1 MGRAVTTRRSFG
13 ISSRLTACGAVLLA
27 VTLVAMAWPIS
38 GQQAKRSSEVGGSRI
53 LGASSADAAALA
65 ARQRFLDMFARAY
78 FPGRTGQLLIVPREG
93 DFITRPDPD
102 VAYMHGSPWAYDVSI
117 PLIFVGPAVRT
128 GAYSIPVAQQDVA
141 PTLAAALG
149 VQMPSSATGRV
160 LPVLR
165 TAFARPRVIMLLVLD
180 GMRRDYFDRY
190 AGSMPTLAA
199 LRKRGAWFTQARV
212 NTLPTNTAV
221 GHSTIA
227 TGADTR
233 VHGITGVSVYD
244 RIHRR
249 RHNLFE
255 GATPQDLMALTLADV
270 WQLATAGRAI
280 ILAQGSIDRAATP
293 LAGHGSCQ
301 LNGTPV
307 VLASYDQQTGGWTSN
322 PSCYR
327 LPEYLKDR
335 NARTLPPDDGEWMHH
350 RIDSPAAVRYSALFP
365 AFEADAMTAM
375 IEREPLGDDNVSD
388 LVLLNFKGA
397 DFVGH
402 KYGPDSNELRA
413 TLREMDGQL
422 ARMLTALETKV
433 GSNYLLAV
441 TADHGMP
448 SEPPAPDRRHFA
460 PSIVDLLHEKFDPEA
475 KKLITSFDAENC
487 QIFVDEDRLS
497 DLGLTLRGLAD
508 FLESLPFLFAV
519 FTDDDVRRA
528 SDAAKPVPP
537 TRGHTRHK

>member
-1 MGRAVTTRRSFG
+1 
-13 ISSRLTACGAVLLA
+13 
-27 VTLVAMAWPIS
+27 MAWPMS
-38 GQQAKRSSEVGGSRI
+38 GQQVNRSSGGGGPPPPR
-53 LGASSADAAALA
+53 AASADAAARA
-65 ARQRFLDMFARAY
+65 VRQRFLGMFARAY

-102 VAYMHGSPWAYDVSI
+102 VVYMHGSPWGYDVSI
-117 PLIFVGPAVRT
+117 PLMFAGPAVRT
-128 GAYSIPVAQQDVA
+128 GEYSMPAAQQDVA

-149 VQMPSSATGRV
+149 LQMPPTATGRV

-165 TAFARPRVIMLLVLD
+165 PGFAPPRVVFVLVLD

-190 AGSMPTLAA
+190 ADVMPTLSA
-199 LRKRGAWFTQARV
+199 LRRRAAWFSQARV
-212 NTLPTNTAV
+212 DVLPSNTAV
-221 GHSTIA
+221 GHSTIS
-227 TGADTR
+227 TGADPS
-233 VHGITGVSVYD
+233 VHGITGVAVYD
-244 RIHRR
+244 RIHHR

-255 GATPQDLMALTLADV
+255 GAAPQDLMALTLADV
-270 WQLATAGRAI
+270 WQLATSGRAI
-280 ILAQGSIDRAATP
+280 ILAQGSIGRAATP
-293 LAGHGSCQ
+293 LAGHGACQ

-327 LPEYLKDR
+327 LPDYLKDR
-335 NARTLPPDDGEWMHH
+335 NTRTLPPADGEWMHH

-365 AFEADAMTAM
+365 AFEADAMIAM
-375 IEREPLGDDNVSD
+375 IQREPVGEDNVAD
-388 LVLLNFKGA
+388 LVLMNYKGA

-413 TLREMDGQL
+413 TLSEMDGHL
-422 ARMLTALETKV
+422 ARLLAALETKV

-448 SEPPAPDRRHFA
+448 SEPPSPERRHFA
-460 PSIVDLLHEKFDPEA
+460 PSIVDLLHEKFDPGA
-475 KKLITSFDAENC
+475 KRLITAFDAENC

-497 DLGLTLRGLAD
+497 DLGLKLRGLAD
-508 FLESLPFLFAV
+508 FLESLPFFFAV

-528 SDAAKPVPP
+528 AA
-537 TRGHTRHK
+537 RH